1 MYLVAQWCLTV
12 KPWTVTRQ
20 VPLSME
26 ILQARILEWL
36 SCPPGAL
43 PNPGMEFRSP
53 ALQMDS
59 LRSETP
65 EKPFHALIYDFLSHD
80 TSHVIAEKTSQYYY
94 Q

>member
-12 KPWTVTRQ
+12 NPWTVTCQ
-20 VPLSME
+20 VSLSME

-43 PNPGMEFRSP
+43 PNPGMELRSP
-53 ALQMDS
+53 ALQTDS
-59 LRSETP
+59 LLSELP
-65 EKPFHALIYDFLSHD
+65 GKPFHALIYDFLSCD
-80 TSHVIAEKTSQYYY
+80 TSHVIAEKTSQNYY